1 MTIRDMEALSGL
13 TRANI
18 RYYEQEDLLSPNR
31 ASNGYRDYS
40 GDDLEALKRIK
51 LLRSLDITLRE
62 IKQLQSGAARL
73 TDTLSRKIGEL
84 EQVRQDAAF
93 ARDICRVMRE
103 DQATYATLD
112 ADKYLDAI
120 PPASKTASFSIPSDT
135 VPPVSHPWRR
145 YFARMLDISIYST
158 AWAAVLALCFH
169 INLASRSGILDY
181 LDIMIAA
188 LLMLFL
194 EPLLL
199 RLFGTTP
206 GKWIFGLYL
215 EDETGRRPD
224 YGAGFFR
231 TWGVIGSGLGYYIP
245 IYNLVRLWKSYK
257 RCRDNEPE
265 PWEDELVYSIRDTKW
280 YRAAAYVAACGVLF
294 AALVLITNA
303 APLPPNRGEL
313 TVAEFAEN
321 YNALAAYYG
330 IESGERLGP
339 DGKWT
344 EAAGDGTV
352 YINIGVT
359 PFAEFEY
366 TVEDGYLTGIR
377 YEITVDDNHEWLIP
391 GSSEMTLAA
400 LSFIGAQDEAG
411 IFSGVRKKMVD
422 EISGRSLEDFTFVS
436 AGVRLVCDVEFSGY
450 NDYSASQG
458 ILIPLDGAETHFY
471 RSFSM
476 DKTAG

>member
-1 MTIRDMEALSGL
+1 MTIRDIEALSGM

-18 RYYEQEDLLSPNR
+18 RYYEQEGLLSPKR
-31 ASNGYRDYS
+31 ASNGYREYS
-40 GDDLEALKRIK
+40 EDDLKALKRIK
-51 LLRSLDITLRE
+51 LLRSLDITLKE
-62 IKQLQSGAARL
+62 IKELQSGAARL
-73 TDTLSRKIGEL
+73 TDTLTRRIDEL

-112 ADKYLDAI
+112 ADKYLDVI
-120 PPASKTASFSIPSDT
+120 PQTAKTGSFKISSDT

-158 AWAAVLALCFH
+158 AWAAVLALCLH
-169 INLASRSGILDY
+169 INLTRRSGILDY
-181 LDIMIAA
+181 LDIIIAA

-224 YGAGFFR
+224 YGAGLFR
-231 TWGVIGSGLGYYIP
+231 TWGVIGAGLGYYIP

-280 YRAAAYVAACGVLF
+280 YRAAAFVAACGVLF

-330 IESGERLGP
+330 IESGRQLDPE
-339 DGKWT
+339 GKWVRKS
-344 EAAGDGTV
+344 EDGTA
-352 YINIGVT
+352 YINVGYT
-359 PFAEFEY
+359 PAAEFEY
-366 TVEDGYLTGIR
+366 TVENGYLTGIR
-377 YEITVDDNHEWLIP
+377 YEIAVDDNPEWLIP
-391 GSSEMTLAA
+391 GSNEMILAG
-400 LSFIGAQDEAG
+400 LSFVGAQDEAG
-411 IFSGVRKKMVD
+411 IFSGIREKLVK
-422 EISGRSLEDFTFVS
+422 EISGRSLEDFTFVR

-450 NDYSASQG
+450 NDYSTSQG

-471 RSFSM
+471 RLFSLN
-476 DKTAG
+476 KTGG